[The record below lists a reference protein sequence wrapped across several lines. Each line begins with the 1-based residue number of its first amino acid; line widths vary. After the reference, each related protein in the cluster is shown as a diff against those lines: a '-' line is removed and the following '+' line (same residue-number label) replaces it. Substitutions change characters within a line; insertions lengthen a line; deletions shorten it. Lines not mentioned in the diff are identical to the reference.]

1 MASSIF
7 SKIRGII
14 IKSDVDYFDMF
25 VEGADISL
33 RAALALKHAFADE
46 RINEHELIKIRDIEH
61 EGDRHVQESLQI
73 VNDAFITP
81 IDQSDLLDILKG
93 IEDVTDY
100 IDDVA
105 AHCYMLNIRESDM
118 YIDKFIDIMVVTCQ
132 KQLDLMKFLK
142 NIKHLPMEQMKT
154 LIGEINSL
162 EEDADRVYQMG
173 MRSLFTNG
181 FDPIEIVRRKEIYI
195 RLEDVLD
202 GLERV
207 ANVVHSLMVAK
218 L

>member
-1 MASSIF
+1 MGNSLL
-7 SKIRGII
+7 SKIMGII
-14 IKSDVDYFDMF
+14 IKSDVDYFDMC
-25 VEGADISL
+25 VKGAEISL
-33 RAALALKHAFADE
+33 RAALALKHAFEDE
-46 RINEHELIKIRDIEH
+46 KINEHELVKIRDIEH
-61 EGDRHVQESLQI
+61 EGDRHVHDSLQI

-105 AHCYMLNIRESDM
+105 AHCYMLDIHKSDM
-118 YIDKFIDIMVVTCQ
+118 YIDRFIDIMVITCQ
-132 KQLDLMKFLK
+132 KQCELMKHLK
-142 NIKHLPMEQMKT
+142 NIKKLPFEQMKS
-154 LIGEINSL
+154 LISEINSL

-173 MRSLFTNG
+173 MRNLFTNG
-181 FDPIEIVRRKEIYI
+181 LDAIEIVRRKEIYI

-207 ANVVHSLMVAK
+207 ANVVFSLMVAK

>member
-1 MASSIF
+1 MANSLL
-7 SKIRGII
+7 SKIKGII
-14 IKSDVDYFDMF
+14 IKSDVDYFEMF
-25 VEGADISL
+25 VKGAEISL
-33 RAALALKHAFADE
+33 RAALALKHALADE
-46 RINEHELIKIRDIEH
+46 QINEHELIKIREIEH
-61 EGDRHVQESLQI
+61 EGDRHVHDSLQI

-105 AHCYMLNIRESDM
+105 AHCYMLNIRSTDM
-118 YIDKFIDIMVVTCQ
+118 YIDRFINIMVMTCQ
-132 KQLDLMKFLK
+132 KQLELMKHLK
-142 NIKHLPMEQMKT
+142 NIKKLPYEQMKK
-154 LIGEINSL
+154 LIEEINSL
-162 EEDADRVYQMG
+162 EEDADLVYQMG
-173 MRSLFTNG
+173 MRQLFTNG
-181 FDPIEIVRRKEIYI
+181 LDPVEIIRRKEIYI

-207 ANVVHSLMVAK
+207 ANVVYGLMVAK

>member
-1 MASSIF
+1 MAISWLN
-7 SKIRGII
+7 KLKGII
-14 IKSDVDYFDMF
+14 VKSDVDYFDMF
-25 VEGADISL
+25 VRGSEISL
-33 RAALALKHAFADE
+33 KAALAMKTAFADE
-46 RINEHELIKIRDIEH
+46 QINEHELIKIRDIEH
-61 EGDRHVQESLQI
+61 EGDHHIHQCLQI

-105 AHCYMLNIRESDM
+105 AHCYMLDIRSSDM
-118 YIDKFIDIMVVTCQ
+118 YIDKFIEIIVVTCH
-132 KQLDLMKFLK
+132 KQVELMKQLK
-142 NIKHLPMEQMKT
+142 NIKKLPYEQMKA
-154 LIGEINSL
+154 LINEINSL
-162 EEDADRVYQMG
+162 EEDADLVYQMG
-173 MRSLFTNG
+173 MRHLFTNG
-181 FDPIEIVRRKEIYI
+181 LDPVEIVRRKEIYI

-207 ANVVHSLMVAK
+207 ANVVYSLMVAK

>member
-1 MASSIF
+1 MANSLL
-7 SKIRGII
+7 SKIKGII
-14 IKSDVDYFDMF
+14 IKSDVDYFEMF
-25 VEGADISL
+25 VKGAEISL
-33 RAALALKHAFADE
+33 RAALALKHALADE
-46 RINEHELIKIRDIEH
+46 QINEHELIKIRDIEH
-61 EGDRHVQESLQI
+61 EGDRHVHDSLQI

-105 AHCYMLNIRESDM
+105 AHCYMLNIRSTDM
-118 YIDKFIDIMVVTCQ
+118 YIDRFINIMVMTCQ
-132 KQLDLMKFLK
+132 KQLELMKHLK
-142 NIKHLPMEQMKT
+142 NIKKLPYEQMKK
-154 LIGEINSL
+154 LIEEINSL
-162 EEDADRVYQMG
+162 EEDADLVYQMG
-173 MRSLFTNG
+173 MRHLFTNG
-181 FDPIEIVRRKEIYI
+181 LDPVEIVRRKEIYI

-207 ANVVHSLMVAK
+207 ANVVYSLMVAK

>member
-1 MASSIF
+1 MANSLLK
-7 SKIRGII
+7 KIKGII
-14 IKSDVDYFDMF
+14 IKSDVDYFEMF
-25 VEGADISL
+25 VKGAEISL
-33 RAALALKHAFADE
+33 RAAMALKHAFEDE
-46 RINEHELIKIRDIEH
+46 LINEHELIKIRDIEH
-61 EGDRHVQESLQI
+61 EGDRHVHDSLQI

-105 AHCYMLNIRESDM
+105 AHCYMLDIRSTDM

-132 KQLDLMKFLK
+132 KQLDLMYHLK
-142 NIKHLPMEQMKT
+142 NIKKLPFEQMKS

-162 EEDADRVYQMG
+162 EEDADRVYQMA

-181 FDPIEIVRRKEIYI
+181 VDPVEIVRRKEIYI